1 MIENQNLKIS
11 NNLKLKQK
19 VVVIDYGM
27 GNTWSVISAIK
38 YLGMNCELSNAKSKI
53 LDADCIV
60 LPGVGSFKKGVI
72 NLKKLDIFELLKNQ
86 FSNKNKKIL
95 GICLGFQ
102 LLGISSTEDGFL
114 EGLNLIPAKVEKF
127 DFKNK
132 NLKIPHIGFNSV
144 NYDNNDYLFKNLN
157 NNNDFYFVHSYRFIN
172 KPLDGIISTCHYGQ
186 EFIATY
192 HNENIF
198 GTQFH
203 PEKSQSNGLIVLK
216 NFFEI

>member
-1 MIENQNLKIS
+1 MIENQNFKIS
-11 NNLKLKQK
+11 NDLKLKQK

-38 YLGMNCELSNAKSKI
+38 HVGINCELSNDKSKI
-53 LDADCIV
+53 LEADCIV
-60 LPGVGSFKKGVI
+60 LPGVGSFKKGVM
-72 NLKKLDIFELLKNQ
+72 NLKKLDIFEFLKDQ
-86 FSNKNKKIL
+86 VSNENKKIL

-102 LLGISSTEDGFL
+102 LLGMSSTEEGFQ

-127 DFKNK
+127 DCKKKRF
-132 NLKIPHIGFNSV
+132 KIPHIGFNSV
-144 NYDNNDYLFKNLN
+144 NYDKNDYFFKNLN
-157 NNNDFYFVHSYRFIN
+157 NKNDFYFVHSYRFIK
-172 KPLDGIISTCHYGQ
+172 KPLDGFISTCNYGQ

-192 HNENIF
+192 HKENIF

-203 PEKSQSNGLIVLK
+203 PEKSQINGLILLK

>member
-1 MIENQNLKIS
+1 MSDNQNLQF
-11 NNLKLKQK
+11 KQK

-27 GNTWSVISAIK
+27 GNTWSVLSALK
-38 YLGMNCELSNAKSKI
+38 YIGIDCELSNNKNKI
-53 LDADCIV
+53 SNADCIV
-60 LPGVGSFKKGVI
+60 LPGVGSFKKGI
-72 NLKKLDIFELLKNQ
+72 LNLKKLDIFELLIDEVSK
-86 FSNKNKKIL
+86 KNKKIL

-102 LLGISSTEDGFL
+102 LLGVSSTEDGFQ

-127 DFKNK
+127 DFNQK

-144 NYDNNDYLFKNLN
+144 NYHKNDELFKNLK

-172 KPLDGIISTCHYGQ
+172 KPLSGLISTCHYGQ

-192 HNENIF
+192 HKDNIF

-203 PEKSQSNGLIVLK
+203 PEKSQSNGLILLK